1 MGITGRPTCGGY
13 VIVPQIDGVNK
24 PESDSLIA
32 YRADIDGLRAIA
44 VIAVIGYHA
53 FPEMIPGG
61 FVGVD
66 VFFVVS
72 GFLISSL
79 LFERLQTGD
88 FSLLEFYV
96 RRIRRII
103 PALVIVIA
111 TTLAIGWQ
119 LLYPDEFASLGNHAL
134 SAVAFFSN
142 FTLWKETGYFD
153 VAAETKPLLHLWSLG
168 VEEQFYIVWPIMLYL
183 AWRLYVALPVIAFL
197 TVASFCGALYLIERD
212 SAGAFYLPVTRA
224 WELFAGAGLSYG
236 YLFYS
241 QRCEAIRANLM
252 ALGGLVLIASAI
264 FALDRTLPY
273 PGVTALLPVV
283 GTLLVIMAGSEA
295 QINRS
300 LLSSRFLV
308 GLGLISYP
316 LYLWHW
322 PLLVF
327 AQILYPEPTVW
338 ITIATIALSVVL
350 AVATYLLIES
360 PIRFGA
366 LRPFS
371 MPVACGSLLILGIA
385 SLAISTSR
393 IIPNDLHRLPAS
405 IVNSRNEWEYP
416 APPRPFDDDGKAINL
431 LTSEIPERVLFW
443 GDSAIE
449 QYWPRVDELIKRN
462 PASTLSVAFATGGG
476 CPPVRNVFEAKHPGC
491 DGLADAAIK
500 YAKSADVQSVVIGAL
515 WFGYLSGEFAR
526 RNRFRYFYRMGPTR
540 AEINRESRGTSLFL
554 RELKAEIS
562 ELKNAGKHIYLILN
576 TPMAPMLDPI
586 NLYRRVSGVNSH
598 LKGVATAEVI
608 ARYGDI
614 ATSLREVAKQAGA
627 TIIDPMDFLCSA
639 ERCASV
645 EENGEAIYRDIS
657 HLRPSFTRYKIK
669 YLDAVISLK

>member
-1 MGITGRPTCGGY
+1 LCRKKQTTTE
-13 VIVPQIDGVNK
+13 V
-24 PESDSLIA
+24 SLIA

-44 VIAVIGYHA
+44 VVAVIGYHA
-53 FPEMIPGG
+53 FPETIPGG

-72 GFLISSL
+72 GFLISSF
-79 LFERLQTGD
+79 LFERLQTGG
-88 FSLLEFYV
+88 FRLLEFYG

-111 TTLAIGWQ
+111 ATLAIGWQ
-119 LLYPDEFASLGNHAL
+119 LLYPDEFTSLGKHAL
-134 SAVAFFSN
+134 SAVAFSSN

-183 AWRLYVALPVIAFL
+183 AWRLYVAPPVIAFL
-197 TVASFCGALYLIERD
+197 TVASFCGALYLVERD
-212 SAGAFYLPVTRA
+212 SAGAFYFSVTRA

-236 YLFYS
+236 HLFYS
-241 QRCEAIRANLM
+241 QRFEPFRTNLV
-252 ALGGLVLIASAI
+252 ALGGLGLIASAI

-273 PGVTALLPVV
+273 SGVTALLPVA
-283 GTLLVIMAGSEA
+283 GTLLVITAGSA
-295 QINRS
+295 TQINRS
-300 LLSSRFLV
+300 LLSCRLLV

-327 AQILYPEPTVW
+327 SQILFPEPAVW
-338 ITIATIALSVVL
+338 VTLATIALSVVL
-350 AVATYLLIES
+350 AVATYLLIER

-366 LRPFS
+366 LRRFSVPF
-371 MPVACGSLLILGIA
+371 ACGALLLLGIA
-385 SLAISTSR
+385 GLAISTSH
-393 IIPNDLHRLPAS
+393 IVSNDVHRLPAS
-405 IVNSRNEWEYP
+405 IVNARNEWEYP

-462 PASTLSVAFATGGG
+462 RASTLSVAFATGGG

-491 DGLADAAIK
+491 QGLADAAIK
-500 YAKSADVQSVVIGAL
+500 YAKSTDVQSVAIGAL

-526 RNRFRYFYRMGPTR
+526 RNRFRYFYGLGRTR
-540 AEINRESRGTSLFL
+540 AEINRGSRGASLFL
-554 RELKAEIS
+554 HELKAQIS
-562 ELKNAGKHIYLILN
+562 ELKSAGKHIYLILN
-576 TPMAPMLDPI
+576 TPMASELDPI
-586 NLYRRVSGVNSH
+586 SLYTRRISGMDSH
-598 LKGVATAEVI
+598 LNGVATAAVV

-614 ATSLREVAKQAGA
+614 AVALRDVANQTGA
-627 TIIDPMDFLCSA
+627 TIIDPMEFLCSA

-645 EENGEAIYRDIS
+645 EQNGQPIYRDIS
-657 HLRPSFTRYKIK
+657 HLRPSFTRYRIE
-669 YLDAVISLK
+669 YLDPIISLNAQQ